1 MSHGQSPRP
10 TGLLSRTAV
19 SKDASFGHGVS
30 SRREADSSGGGSC
43 RIGALEAGR
52 RRTHA
57 TMGRLTTRTAANH
70 LDHRPPQAIKRASP
84 KNIAT
89 PQRQKR
95 REKNVGF
102 SEGRDGEGWRRTF
115 GLWARHFLRKA
126 EGKGC
131 HLRFGMLG
139 QPFQNRSRFGVRQTR
154 QPTQQTLPTRANRL
168 ALPSGHR
175 PTACNASVV
184 PMRMSA

>member
-19 SKDASFGHGVS
+19 SKDAPFGHGVS

-102 SEGRDGEGWRRTF
+102 SEGRDGEGGGEPSGF
-115 GLWARHFLRKA
+115 GLAISCEKRRARDA
-126 EGKGC
+126 TCGSGC
-131 HLRFGMLG
+131 WV
-139 QPFQNRSRFGVRQTR
+139 NRSKIVLASGLGKRVSRR
-154 QPTQQTLPTRANRL
+154 SKLSQQGKSPCSSIRA
-168 ALPSGHR
+168 S